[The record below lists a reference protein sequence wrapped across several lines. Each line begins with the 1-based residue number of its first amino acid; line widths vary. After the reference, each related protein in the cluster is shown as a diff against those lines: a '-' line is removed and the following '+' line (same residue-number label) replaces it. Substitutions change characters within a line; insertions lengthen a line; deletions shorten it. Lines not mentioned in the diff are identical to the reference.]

1 MADKV
6 FKKIRVVGCSEK
18 GLEQAIST
26 AVEKAAHT
34 IHRLSWFEVVELRGA
49 ISNDKISEWQAT
61 VEMAF
66 KVEED

>member
-1 MADKV
+1 MAEKV
-6 FKKIRVVGCSEK
+6 FKKIKVVGCSEK
-18 GLEQAIST
+18 GLQQAIST

-49 ISNDKISEWQAT
+49 IIDNKIAEWQAT

-66 KVEED
+66 KVEEE